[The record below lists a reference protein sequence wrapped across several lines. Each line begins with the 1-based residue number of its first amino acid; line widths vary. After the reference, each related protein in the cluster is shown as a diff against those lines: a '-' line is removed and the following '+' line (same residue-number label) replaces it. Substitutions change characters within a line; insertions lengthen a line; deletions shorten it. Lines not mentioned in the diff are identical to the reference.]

1 VVIGHIDLLGVVRV
15 VNPESAHLKQQGKEE
30 GMRVL
35 VLGHTRAHVHD
46 HAVTH
51 TAPGVQDLA
60 AEDTNLRVRLV
71 MGRGP
76 GAREKN
82 VAGPDRPDLA
92 LITKIVFH
100 TKIQL
105 TWLNELIDLYIK
117 RTTSCSSNI
126 VRLARLG
133 NT

>member
-1 VVIGHIDLLGVVRV
+1 
-15 VNPESAHLKQQGKEE
+15 
-30 GMRVL
+30 MRVL

-51 TAPGVQDLA
+51 TAPGAQDLA
-60 AEDTNLRVRLV
+60 AEDTNLRVHIV

-82 VAGPDRPDLA
+82 VAGPDRPNLA
-92 LITKIVFH
+92 LLTKIVFRI
-100 TKIQL
+100 KIQL
-105 TWLNELIDLYIK
+105 TWLNESIDLYIK
-117 RTTSCSSNI
+117 RTMSCSGNI

-133 NT
+133 KT